1 MKTSR
6 LGNNKI
12 SEYYRTSGY
21 VTSLERVAKSKNSSI
36 YPYLLNEM
44 MVNRSQGLNLCPVE
58 TTSKVS
64 VDRIKPID
72 PIEEDDCYA

>member
-6 LGNNKI
+6 LSNNKI
-12 SEYYRTSGY
+12 SQYYRTSGY

-36 YPYLLNEM
+36 YPYLPNEM
-44 MVNRSQGLNLCPVE
+44 VVNRSQGLKLCPVE
-58 TTSKVS
+58 SASKVS
-64 VDRIKPID
+64 VDRVEPID